1 MHDKAYG
8 STEAHYPKKTQSIVG
23 NVGKAECTHTG
34 GHCEAVCTTP
44 RCSSRISCQGD
55 ISISPRRLQTFAH
68 STWLRA
74 AGGGRAGARRP
85 LSASARTAGG
95 DNAALSIPALP
106 PLSFPK
112 EPVQQACALGS
123 VKPTGSNLNCHCGG
137 CKSLDE
143 PCHPSCLIFLGAVLS
158 THLAVARSKGG
169 DRCRAEGLSP
179 GQCGINTCIPL
190 LHLPPVRWALRS
202 DLWN

>member
-1 MHDKAYG
+1 MHNPALLLEDFL
-8 STEAHYPKKTQSIVG
+8 
-23 NVGKAECTHTG
+23 
-34 GHCEAVCTTP
+34 
-44 RCSSRISCQGD
+44 
-55 ISISPRRLQTFAH
+55 PRRHFHLPE
-68 STWLRA
+68 A
-74 AGGGRAGARRP
+74 AADVCSFNMASGRRGGRAGARRP

-179 GQCGINTCIPL
+179 GQCGINTVFPFSTCLQYGGHCVPTSGTRRGNQQA
-190 LHLPPVRWALRS
+190 PTV
-202 DLWN
+202 

>member
-1 MHDKAYG
+1 M
-8 STEAHYPKKTQSIVG
+8 G

-74 AGGGRAGARRP
+74 AGVGEPGRGALCRPPPELQAGITP
-85 LSASARTAGG
+85 LSASQ
-95 DNAALSIPALP
+95 LFLP
-106 PLSFPK
+106 FPFL

-137 CKSLDE
+137 RKSLDE